1 MKKQI
6 EVVGEKI
13 KENLLMSGK
22 VGRGC
27 IIIFL
32 IIHMK
37 IIVIHL
43 IKKILKIS
51 INLKVEL
58 LVILPKKNLFHQIHL
73 HLLIQINLIYIIHIQ
88 LMKL

>member
-13 KENLLMSGK
+13 KENRLMPGK
-22 VGRGC
+22 VGKGL

-32 IIHMK
+32 IILMK
-37 IIVIHL
+37 IIVIYH
-43 IKKILKIS
+43 IKKILKII

-58 LVILPKKNLFHQIHL
+58 LVILPKKNQFHQIHL
-73 HLLIQINLIYIIHIQ
+73 HPLIQINLICIIHIL
-88 LMKL
+88 LMK